1 MIEEVHKVHEASI
14 YCLSMSPAGNYLAT
28 GSNDKAVKI
37 FSNAPEGLKMQTEMT
52 SHDGTVRA
60 LQFLPDA
67 AQNSILAS
75 GGAGSGR
82 VYLTDVAAD
91 QVLSY
96 AR

>member
-1 MIEEVHKVHEASI
+1 MIEEFHKVHEASI
-14 YCLSMSPAGNYLAT
+14 YCLAMSSNGYYLAT

-37 FSNAPEGLKMQTEMT
+37 FSNAQEGLKMQTEMT

-60 LQFLPDA
+60 LQFLPDN
-67 AQNSILAS
+67 AQSALLAS

-82 VYLTDVAAD
+82 VYLTDVAVE

-96 AR
+96 AS

>member
-1 MIEEVHKVHEASI
+1 MIEELHRVHEASI
-14 YCLSMSPAGNYLAT
+14 YCIAMSPDGKYLAT

-37 FSNAPEGLKMQTEMT
+37 FSNAQEGLSMQTEMT

-60 LQFLPDA
+60 LEFLPDS
-67 AQNSILAS
+67 AQNALLAS

-82 VYLTDVAAD
+82 VYLTDVASE

-96 AR
+96 AS